1 MAKNSFEN
9 NFKRLEM
16 IVKKMESDEV
26 SLEESLTLFEEGIK
40 LSRKCALVL
49 DKAEKKVEMLLV
61 DKNGESKTV
70 PFEPGEE

>member
-1 MAKNSFEN
+1 VAKNSFEN